1 MKKAQ
6 KMVEEFAKERG
17 WEKQLPD
24 HIAKSIAIE
33 AAELLEH
40 FQWVTPTAKEIK
52 TNHEKLAEV
61 RAELADVLI
70 YSLQMAN
77 LLGIDAGDIVEEKLK
92 FASKKYPA
100 HIVKDHSNDKSV
112 SYRKYLEI
120 KKSYRLKK

>member
-1 MKKAQ
+1 MKNVQ

-24 HIAKSIAIE
+24 HIAKSISIE

-40 FQWVTPTAKEIK
+40 FQWVTPTAKEIMA
-52 TNHEKLAEV
+52 NPEKLAEV

-77 LLGIDAGDIVEEKLK
+77 LLGVNVNDIVEEKLK
-92 FASKKYPA
+92 FAAKKYPA
-100 HIVKDHSNDKSV
+100 HIVNEHFEDKSV
-112 SYRKYLEI
+112 SYKKYLEI
-120 KKSYRLKK
+120 KKSYRQRK